1 VHLNPTKAKNL
12 QSFYGEVNQRMVALL
27 DETPERELRSVLNP
41 LSNASRAEEP
51 PASQRRQ

>member
-1 VHLNPTKAKNL
+1 VHLNPTKAKKL
-12 QSFYGEVNQRMVALL
+12 QSFYGEVNQRMAALL
-27 DETPERELRSVLNP
+27 DETPERELRSVLNL